1 MIQTQA
7 TPKLR
12 IKTELQEEREARDL
26 AIYNEFHAL
35 VANPEQ
41 SQKTAVEF
49 LMAKYGIHSAGTIYV
64 ILKRVQNLK
73 NNEK

>member
-41 SQKTAVEF
+41 SKKAAVEF
-49 LMAKYGIHSAGTIYV
+49 LMAKYGIHSTGTIYV

>member
-1 MIQTQA
+1 MIPTQP

-41 SQKTAVEF
+41 SKKTAVEF

>member
-1 MIQTQA
+1 MMQTQA
-7 TPKLR
+7 TPKHR

-41 SQKTAVEF
+41 SKKTAVEF

>member
-1 MIQTQA
+1 MIQTQE

-26 AIYNEFHAL
+26 AIFNEYNKL

-41 SQKTAVEF
+41 SKKTAVEF

-64 ILKRVQNLK
+64 ILKRVKGLQENAK
-73 NNEK
+73 

>member
-1 MIQTQA
+1 MIKTQA

-12 IKTELQEEREARDL
+12 IKTELQEKREARDH

-41 SQKTAVEF
+41 SKKTAVEF

>member
-1 MIQTQA
+1 MTKTQA

-41 SQKTAVEF
+41 SKKTAVEF

>member
-12 IKTELQEEREARDL
+12 IKTELQEEREARDI

-41 SQKTAVEF
+41 SKKTAVEF
-49 LMAKYGIHSAGTIYV
+49 LMAKYGIHSASTIYV

>member
-1 MIQTQA
+1 MIHTQA

-12 IKTELQEEREARDL
+12 INTELQEEREARDL

-41 SQKTAVEF
+41 SKKTAVEF